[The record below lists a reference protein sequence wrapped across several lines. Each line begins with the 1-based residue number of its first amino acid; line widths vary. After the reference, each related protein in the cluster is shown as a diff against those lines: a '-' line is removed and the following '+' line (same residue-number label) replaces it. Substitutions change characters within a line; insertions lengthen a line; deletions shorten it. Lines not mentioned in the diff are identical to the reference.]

1 MALYHVTFAA
11 RRRAVL
17 FPTEAHQRA
26 AVRCLA
32 RTVGDKLAL
41 FNAMDEH
48 GHTTVEEE
56 EKKLARLEAKL
67 KAALSAVSAEP
78 IVVTWE
84 ERVEDPKHARSLV
97 RYDVT
102 QTVHHET
109 GVHPALQS
117 GSCAHELLGT
127 RWVPGFALRTE
138 LVGRPSEATILGHL
152 GLSQRPLVPVTD
164 EQVRELGA
172 CRLRAA
178 VTAALAVGPRLDGRS
193 APVVLA
199 RRVTAQ
205 MAVAAGIARSE
216 IAHALEVHPNSL
228 WHMLLRPVPVDVVVA
243 VRMRLAL
250 EQAVAAATGCTFR
263 LCRRR

>member
-32 RTVGDKLAL
+32 RAVGDKLAL

-48 GHTTVEEE
+48 GHATLEEQ
-56 EKKLARLEAKL
+56 EKLLAKLEAKL
-67 KAALSAVSAEP
+67 RSALSTVSAEP
-78 IVVTWE
+78 IVAVWD

-97 RYDVT
+97 RYTAT
-102 QTVHHET
+102 QTIHHES

-127 RWVPGFALRTE
+127 RKVPGLTLRTE
-138 LVGRPSEATILGHL
+138 LVGRPSESTVLGHL

-164 EQVRELGA
+164 EQIRELGA

-178 VTAALAVGPRLDGRS
+178 VTAALAVGPKLDGRA

-199 RRVTAQ
+199 RHVTAH
-205 MAVAAGIARSE
+205 MAVAAGIPRSE
-216 IAHALEVHPNSL
+216 IAHALEVPPNSICY
-228 WHMLLRPVPVDVVVA
+228 MLGRPVPVDVVVA

-250 EQAVAAATGCTFR
+250 EQAVAVATGCTFR
-263 LCRRR
+263 LGRR